1 MERKI
6 MLNFFVGF
14 IVITLIIGLW
24 VWSHYQLNPYIDH
37 PDAEAR
43 ITGRCGDTM
52 EIRLSFDHAGRVKD
66 TSHWTNGCSY
76 SLTCVSAAAE
86 HAVGKTPEEILE
98 IRADYI
104 QRSVGG
110 LSKDH
115 MHCATL
121 AEETLHAA
129 IDHYMTSQWCK
140 NESCFSKECSK
151 IR

>member
-1 MERKI
+1 
-6 MLNFFVGF
+6 MLNFLVGF

-24 VWSHYQLNPYIDH
+24 VWAHYQLNPYIDI

-52 EIRLSFDHAGRVKD
+52 EIRLSFDSTGRVKD
-66 TSHWTNGCSY
+66 TSHWTNGCAY
-76 SLTCVSAAAE
+76 SLTCVSSAAE
-86 HAVGKTPEEILE
+86 HAIGKTPEEILD
-98 IRADYI
+98 IRADFI
-104 QRSVGG
+104 QQSVGG

-129 IDHYMTSQWCK
+129 IDNYMRSQWCK
-140 NESCFSKECSK
+140 HESCFIKQGAAS
-151 IR
+151 

>member
-1 MERKI
+1 MI
-6 MLNFFVGF
+6 NFFVGF

-24 VWSHYQLNPYIDH
+24 VWAHYRFNPYIDN

-52 EIRLSFDHAGRVKD
+52 EICLTFDREGRVKD
-66 TSHWTNGCSY
+66 SSHWTNGCAY

-86 HAVGKTPEEILE
+86 HAIGKTPEEILD

-104 QRSVGG
+104 QYSVGG

-129 IDHYMTSQWCK
+129 IDNFMRAQWRK
-140 NESCFSKECSK
+140 NEPCMT
-151 IR
+151 